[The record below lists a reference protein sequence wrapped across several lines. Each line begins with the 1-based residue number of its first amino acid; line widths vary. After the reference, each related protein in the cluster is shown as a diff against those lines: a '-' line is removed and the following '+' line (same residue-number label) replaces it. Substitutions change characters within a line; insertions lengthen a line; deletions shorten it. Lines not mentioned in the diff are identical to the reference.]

1 MLNNIFIQVTSLT
14 ATIISFI
21 LFAIA
26 GSVYLLKTKDLHK
39 LETYEMAFLITGV
52 SGILAPLWP
61 VLIVVGVPLVALWSL
76 VYMIIILTRLAE
88 TVILSAM
95 LNRKMRDK

>member
-1 MLNNIFIQVTSLT
+1 LNNIFIQVTSLT
-14 ATIISFI
+14 AAIISFI

-26 GSVYLLKTKDLHK
+26 GSVYLLKTKNLHK
-39 LETYEMAFLITGV
+39 LKTYEMAFLITGV

-61 VLIVVGVPLVALWSL
+61 VLIIIGVPLIALWFV
-76 VYMIIILTRLAE
+76 VYNIIILIRLAE
-88 TVILSAM
+88 TVILSTM